1 MKRVLF
7 LCTHN
12 SARSQMA
19 EALLRQLD
27 GADFQA
33 YSAGTSPGRL
43 HPLAV
48 RAMAEKGIDVS
59 AQAAKDVRGFD
70 GERALTAMKAS
81 VRLAG
86 PALACASAS
95 ATIASKRGVLNCS
108 WSIICG
114 GPSGKTRGRSSNA
127 PTPRARIGRAECS
140 LSPYIKS
147 FLFIPHAPLSHRW
160 RDDPA
165 GGFYTQ
171 YFFPAPG
178 PCLSPSEQ
186 LFHFIFE

>member
-70 GERALTAMKAS
+70 GERFDYVITVCDAARESCPIFPGAARQLHWSLPDPSAAKGEEEERLAAFRS
-81 VRLAG
+81 VRDRLA
-86 PALACASAS
+86 ALISEFVS
-95 ATIASKRGVLNCS
+95 GV
-108 WSIICG
+108 
-114 GPSGKTRGRSSNA
+114 
-127 PTPRARIGRAECS
+127 E
-140 LSPYIKS
+140 
-147 FLFIPHAPLSHRW
+147 
-160 RDDPA
+160 
-165 GGFYTQ
+165 
-171 YFFPAPG
+171 
-178 PCLSPSEQ
+178 E
-186 LFHFIFE
+186 